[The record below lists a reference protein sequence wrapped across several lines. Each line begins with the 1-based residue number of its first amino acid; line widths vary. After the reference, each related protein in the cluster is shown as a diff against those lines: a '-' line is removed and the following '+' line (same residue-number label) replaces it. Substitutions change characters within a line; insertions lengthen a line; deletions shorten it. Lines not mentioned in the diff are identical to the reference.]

1 MTTRHRS
8 IFQSIAGMV
17 GRVAAAHRSRQTT
30 IILGSLPDHIR
41 KDIGYSGKDADR
53 PRVIGST
60 WPY

>member
-1 MTTRHRS
+1 
-8 IFQSIAGMV
+8 MV
-17 GRVAAAHRSRQTT
+17 GRVAAARRSRQTS

-41 KDIGYSGKDADR
+41 KDIGYSGKDPNP